1 MDMINKKCSCG
12 KGHYIE
18 MFISDDWRGVLHC
31 NACKKEIKRHISL
44 SEHRDM
50 QIEKVIK

>member
-31 NACKKEIKRHISL
+31 NVCKKEIKRYINL

-50 QIEKVIK
+50 QIEKLL